1 MYKCA
6 TLEEVK
12 QATSNLDVASIV
24 PLHVNDNGV
33 MKEILNF
40 KGIYN
45 NSTGE
50 LCSVAS
56 KNYNLVQHKEYIDS
70 FADAINRLNLNFT
83 MVIKPA
89 YNKVFA
95 DISFPDKT
103 HKFDKLNEEFMTGI
117 RLVNSY
123 NKSTGLA
130 IMPRLTRLACAN
142 GMILSRNETSF
153 NIKHTSKMVAE
164 IQTFV
169 EKRVSLIINKY
180 DELQG
185 WVSACMKDSI
195 EWDLLC
201 KISEKLFVQV
211 NHREEVLKNLDISII
226 QKKEKKKAKIISY
239 VNEKKK
245 RKKINR
251 WDFYNAITKYITHGQ
266 QITPFL
272 ESYYQQRA
280 EKVLM
285 TPMAKLIKVTV

>member
-1 MYKCA
+1 MYKCT

-12 QATSNLDVASIV
+12 QATNNLDRASIT
-24 PLHVNDNGV
+24 PLHINDNGV

-40 KGIYN
+40 KGVYN

-50 LCSVAS
+50 LCCVAS
-56 KNYNLVQHKEYIDS
+56 KNYNLVQHKQYIDS
-70 FADAINRLNLNFT
+70 FAEAINRLNLNFT

-89 YNKVFA
+89 YNKIFA

-103 HKFDKLNEEFMTGI
+103 HKFEKLNEEFMTGI

-142 GMILSRNETSF
+142 GMILSRNEMSF

-169 EKRVSLIINKY
+169 EKRVNLIINKY
-180 DELQG
+180 DDLQH
-185 WVSACMKDSI
+185 WVSKSMKDSI
-195 EWDLLC
+195 EWDKLC

-211 NHREEVLKNLDISII
+211 NHREEVLKNLSISVI

-239 VNEKKK
+239 VNEIKK

-272 ESYYQQRA
+272 EAYYQKRA
-280 EKVLM
+280 ERVLM
-285 TPMAKLIKVTV
+285 TPMEKLIKITQ